1 MDAKS
6 ALFHLELTA
15 QPPVDVLEEVVE
27 DRCFE
32 LRDYFLRNPVIPEL
46 YASRIKRLE
55 RLAEAAEALGLPV
68 LAHPSTSKSSAAFEG
83 ASLDDI
89 LRGFEESH
97 ALLRKQMS
105 ATLHPLALAGIA
117 QAMIEV
123 QEQYEEAFF
132 MATQRFGIQEEAV
145 KASNHLDTG
154 RLLRWMN
161 LDGEPQ
167 PTQTGESAK
176 MIEAERRRI
185 SDRRARAHRR

>member
-6 ALFHLELTA
+6 ALFHLELSA

>member
-6 ALFHLELTA
+6 ALFHLELSA

-161 LDGEPQ
+161 LHGEPQ

>member
-1 MDAKS
+1 MDVKS
-6 ALFHLELTA
+6 ALLHLELTA
-15 QPPVDVLEEVVE
+15 QPPVDVLEELVE

-55 RLAEAAEALGLPV
+55 RLADAAEALGLPV
-68 LAHPSTSKSSAAFEG
+68 LAHPSTSKSSAAFKG
-83 ASLDDI
+83 APLDDI

-97 ALLRKQMS
+97 ALLRTEMS

-132 MATQRFGIQEEAV
+132 IATQRFGIQADAV
-145 KASNHLDTG
+145 KASDHLDTG

-161 LDGEPQ
+161 LHGEPQ